1 MEVGKE
7 GERRKTSCM
16 SENATTKVPYI
27 MNPGYAKTRKAKL
40 PNFVYWRARR
50 LLEGILRD
58 HRGKEHEND
67 DGEKKKQRNGTT
79 VKARRA
85 RCGKTLALMEMANI
99 AGCSEPRPDC
109 PPIIRR

>member
-1 MEVGKE
+1 LVFSKLNIEAGKKGNE
-7 GERRKTSCM
+7 GKHLVRLK
-16 SENATTKVPYI
+16 TKVHYHESRL
-27 MNPGYAKTRKAKL
+27 RKKPESML
-40 PNFVYWRARR
+40 LNFVYWRTR

-58 HRGKEHEND
+58 RHEND
-67 DGEKKKQRNGTT
+67 DGEKKRRNGTT

-85 RCGKTLALMEMANI
+85 RCRKTLALMEMANI

>member
-1 MEVGKE
+1 M
-7 GERRKTSCM
+7 
-16 SENATTKVPYI
+16 
-27 MNPGYAKTRKAKL
+27 L
-40 PNFVYWRARR
+40 LNFVYWRTRR

-58 HRGKEHEND
+58 RHGKEYEND
-67 DGEKKKQRNGTT
+67 DSEEKKRNGTT

-85 RCGKTLALMEMANI
+85 RCRKTLALMEMANI